1 MSRPVT
7 AYVALG
13 SNLGDRPDLVR
24 RAVAA
29 LDAVAGVRV
38 VRESPLY
45 ETEPVG
51 GPPQPKYLN
60 GVVEIECRLSAQEL
74 VDALHRIEAAL
85 GRTREQRNRPR
96 TRAGKNEP
104 RTMDLDLL
112 LFGDTIL
119 DEKALTV
126 PHPRMHERWF
136 VLKPLADI
144 APDVRHPVLGL
155 TVKQLLEKVEA
166 DAH

>member
-1 MSRPVT
+1 MSPPVT
-7 AYVALG
+7 AYVGLG
-13 SNLGDRPDLVR
+13 SNLGDRRELIHR
-24 RAVAA
+24 GVAA
-29 LDAVAGVRV
+29 LGAVESVRV
-38 VRESPLY
+38 VAESPLY

-60 GVVEIECRLSAQEL
+60 GVVEVQCRLSAQEL

-85 GRTREQRNRPR
+85 GRTRAR
-96 TRAGKNEP
+96 KNEP

-112 LFGDTIL
+112 LFGGTIL
-119 DEKALTV
+119 DENMLTV

-144 APDVRHPVLGL
+144 APDVRHPVLNV
-155 TVKQLLEKVEA
+155 TVKQLLEIIEA

>member
-13 SNLGDRPDLVR
+13 SNLGDRRELIH

-29 LDAVAGVRV
+29 LDAVEGVRV
-38 VRESPLY
+38 VEQSPLY

-51 GPPQPKYLN
+51 GPSQPRYLN

-85 GRTREQRNRPR
+85 GRTRERPNLPR
-96 TRAGKNEP
+96 TI
-104 RTMDLDLL
+104 DLDLL
-112 LFGDTIL
+112 LLGDTIL
-119 DEKALTV
+119 DENALTV

-144 APDVRHPVLGL
+144 APDARHPVLGF